1 MKKILLTT
9 ALVSS
14 LVSVMSAANAATT
27 VSGNLAISY
36 FATSN
41 DTSSA
46 TTGSYNGF
54 GTESQINFSS
64 SGDLNN
70 GMKYAAGFS
79 WEIDGG
85 EALGGVSSGSGLTH
99 DAAGAPTEG
108 TYIEFITGSTTFGV
122 GADRDTSI
130 DGLGVNF
137 AGFGYRAISGV
148 GTSITGAG
156 YGTDA
161 SFGFHANQKFDG
173 GSLGVA
179 YVPNT
184 GRLVKQ
190 DIANGASKSTI
201 DGGESYYSATYKGKI
216 GGLELVAGV
225 NKTNGKA
232 TYSDADAMGGSIAY
246 AMGKTKLGISYGET
260 ESSVAAGSARVKNQT
275 TEVGIAHAVS
285 DNTTVGLTYTT
296 SDTSTANT
304 TEEEIITASVGY
316 NLGAVSVQLQY
327 KDASAIGGTSGT
339 DAQQLGMYIGTKF

>member
-27 VSGNLAISY
+27 VSGNLGISY

-54 GTESQINFSS
+54 GTESQINISS

-79 WEIDGG
+79 WEIDGS
-85 EALGGVSSGSGLTH
+85 ETLGSMDGTNKGG
-99 DAAGAPTEG
+99 TEG
-108 TYIEFITGSTTFGV
+108 TYIEFISGGTTFGV

-137 AGFGYRAISGV
+137 AGFGYRSIDGI
-148 GTSITGAG
+148 GTTITNST
-156 YGTDA
+156 YNTDA

-173 GSLGVA
+173 GSFAVA

-184 GRLVKQ
+184 GLKAYTDVG
-190 DIANGASKSTI
+190 NSMSKSNV
-201 DGGESYYSATYKGKI
+201 DGGESYYSVTYKGSLA
-216 GGLELVAGV
+216 GLDLVAGV
-225 NKTNGKA
+225 NKTNGVS
-232 TYSDADAMGGSIAY
+232 TFSDKDAMGASIAY
-246 AMGKTKLGISYGET
+246 TMGKTKLGISYGET
-260 ESSVAAGSARVKNQT
+260 ESSAAAGSARLKNDT

-296 SDTSTANT
+296 SSTSTANR

-327 KDASAIGGTSGT
+327 KDASNIGGTTGT